1 MAEEFVER
9 KEFNDLKNEVNK
21 IREDMVETAKTLSSI
36 DKKIDV
42 ITERLVSSDKIDELK
57 LNPIEKRL
65 SKLEDSNTWVWRAFG
80 AALIGVLVKVV
91 FDVSTHIK

>member
-42 ITERLVSSDKIDELK
+42 ITERLVNSDKIDELK
-57 LNPIEKRL
+57 LNPIEKRV
-65 SKLEDSNTWVWRAFG
+65 SKLEDNLGWLWKAFG
-80 AALIGVLVKVV
+80 GALIGVLVKVV
-91 FDVSTHIK
+91 FDISTHVK

>member
-42 ITERLVSSDKIDELK
+42 ITERLVNSDKIDELK
-57 LNPIEKRL
+57 LNPIEKRV
-65 SKLEDSNTWVWRAFG
+65 SKLEDNLGWLWKAFG
-80 AALIGVLVKVV
+80 GALIGVLVKVV
-91 FDVSTHIK
+91 FDVSTHLK

>member
-9 KEFNDLKNEVNK
+9 KEFDDLKNEVNK

-42 ITERLVSSDKIDELK
+42 ITERLVNSDKIDELK
-57 LNPIEKRL
+57 LNPLEKRL
-65 SKLEDSNTWVWRAFG
+65 TKLEDNQGWLWKAFG
-80 AALIGVLVKVV
+80 TALIGVLVKVV

>member
-57 LNPIEKRL
+57 LNPIEKRV
-65 SKLEDSNTWVWRAFG
+65 SKLEDNLGWLWKAFG
-80 AALIGVLVKVV
+80 GALIGVLVKVV
-91 FDVSTHIK
+91 FDVSTHLK

>member
-42 ITERLVSSDKIDELK
+42 ITERLVNSDKIDELK
-57 LNPIEKRL
+57 LSPLEKRL
-65 SKLEDSNTWVWRAFG
+65 TKLEDNNSWLWKLCATAIITGIISAVISF
-80 AALIGVLVKVV
+80 K
-91 FDVSTHIK
+91 

>member
-21 IREDMVETAKTLSSI
+21 IREDMVESAKTLHSI
-36 DKKIDV
+36 ETKIDV

-57 LNPIEKRL
+57 LNPLEKRV
-65 SKLEDSNTWVWRAFG
+65 SKVEDNISWVWKAFG
-80 AALIGVLVKVV
+80 GALIGILVKVV
-91 FDVSTHIK
+91 FDISTYVK

>member
-1 MAEEFVER
+1 MPEEFVKRE
-9 KEFNDLKNEVNK
+9 EFNNLKQEVEK
-21 IREDMVETAKTLSSI
+21 IKEEMSESAKTLQAI

-57 LNPIEKRL
+57 ITPLEKRL
-65 SKLEDSNTWVWRAFG
+65 TKLEDNQGWLWKAFG
-80 AALIGVLVKVV
+80 TALIGVLVKVV